1 MTYKKKLI
9 EVALPLASI
18 SDAGSREQSIK
29 RGKPTQLHKWF
40 AARPMMTCRAVIW
53 CSMVDDPSSRPEE
66 FPTKELQDEER
77 ERLFELLRE
86 MIEWENLNN
95 EEVLIRAYKE
105 IEKSFPNGVPCLLD
119 PFGGGATI
127 PLEAQCLGLEARTGD
142 LNPIPVLMQRAM
154 LEIPQAFINRTAIN
168 PDSRSLSGVNR
179 GLSNLAEDFDYYG
192 SLIRETLGKKFRG
205 IYPSVLSED
214 NEEKSVIAWIWARA
228 VRSPDP
234 SFSGTVPLVTS
245 WVLSEKNG
253 LTTWVKPVCNFET
266 GQIDYQIVVGGS
278 PLDGTIKRGVGTC
291 VATGAA
297 IPAEYIKHE
306 AQQGR
311 LTEHLIAV
319 VADGNPGRIYLEAS
333 DEQNKALE
341 LIDTP
346 AWKPSAPM
354 SSHPQYMAPPRYGLD
369 DWWKLFTP
377 RQLFSSVAL
386 ADAVK
391 ESWVTIE
398 SDALRAGFDAS
409 GTRLRDGGRG
419 AAAYADAIV
428 TYLSFATH
436 RVLDWNN
443 SLCGWDDKNTVN
455 QQLFRRQA
463 ISMSWDFCEI
473 NPFEFGAG
481 SLGASIK
488 TLRTAIESLPQH
500 PRPIAAVAQ
509 RDAAARVAEFDGAV
523 VSTDP
528 PYYDVVPYAD
538 LSDFF
543 YVWAR
548 YQLKDIW
555 PDELAT
561 LSSPK
566 AEELV
571 ADSKRHG
578 SKEAAKTFF
587 EDGMT
592 VFMKSVAEHQTNEA
606 PATIFYA
613 YKATERSNDGLGVS
627 SGWDTFLQ
635 AIVNAGLVITATWPV
650 RTENKTRLRAMNSN
664 ALATSVVLACRK
676 RDPEAPIGT
685 RGELIAALKSELP
698 EAVKLLMAQEIPAV
712 DISQSVMGL
721 GMRVFSR
728 YSKILESDGNA
739 MSVRAALSLIDESLT
754 SLQYGENADLDSY
767 TRFAVEWY
775 KDHGFTRGRYEDAE
789 TLANGKN
796 VSVEGVVQ
804 AGFFSMGQGHAQLI
818 PRNSLDDRWDPTTD
832 SRLTVWETTQY
843 LISALLESE
852 LRAAQLLRRIGGGL
866 GEQSRQLAY
875 LLYQIANQNRWSEE
889 AGAYN
894 MLVTA
899 WSEMERLSRQ
909 ELSVDSS
916 PETLF

>member
-1 MTYKKKLI
+1 M
-9 EVALPLASI
+9 
-18 SDAGSREQSIK
+18 
-29 RGKPTQLHKWF
+29 
-40 AARPMMTCRAVIW
+40 
-53 CSMVDDPSSRPEE
+53 
-66 FPTKELQDEER
+66 
-77 ERLFELLRE
+77 
-86 MIEWENLNN
+86 
-95 EEVLIRAYKE
+95 
-105 IEKSFPNGVPCLLD
+105 
-119 PFGGGATI
+119 
-127 PLEAQCLGLEARTGD
+127 
-142 LNPIPVLMQRAM
+142 
-154 LEIPQAFINRTAIN
+154 
-168 PDSRSLSGVNR
+168 
-179 GLSNLAEDFDYYG
+179 
-192 SLIRETLGKKFRG
+192 
-205 IYPSVLSED
+205 
-214 NEEKSVIAWIWARA
+214 
-228 VRSPDP
+228 
-234 SFSGTVPLVTS
+234 
-245 WVLSEKNG
+245 
-253 LTTWVKPVCNFET
+253 KPVCDFKT
-266 GQIDYQIVVGGS
+266 GKIDYKIVVGGS
-278 PLDGTIKRGVGTC
+278 PHEGSIKRGVGTC

-297 IPAEYIKHE
+297 IPGEYIKRE
-306 AQQGR
+306 AQEGR

-319 VADGNPGRIYLEAS
+319 VADGNPGRVYLEAS
-333 DEQNKALE
+333 NEQKDALSE
-341 LIDTP
+341 ISDP
-346 AWKPSAPM
+346 IWKPSAPM

-377 RQLFSSVAL
+377 RQLSSSVAI

-391 ESWVTIE
+391 ESWALIE
-398 SDALRAGFDAS
+398 ADALRAGFDAS
-409 GTRLRDGGRG
+409 GTRLRNGGRG

-488 TLRTAIESLPQH
+488 TLRTAIEALPQQ
-500 PRPIAAVAQ
+500 PRPIANVAQ

-523 VSTDP
+523 ISTDP

-548 YQLKDIW
+548 YQLRDIW

-571 ADSKRHG
+571 ADAKRHG
-578 SKEAAKTFF
+578 SKEAAKKFF

-592 VFMKSVAEHQTNEA
+592 VFMKSVAQHQTNDA

-613 YKATERSNDGLGVS
+613 YKATERSNEGLGVS

-664 ALATSVVLACRK
+664 ALATSVVLACRR
-676 RDPEAPIGT
+676 RDPDAPIGT

-698 EAVKLLMAQEIPAV
+698 DAVKLLMAQEIPAV

-728 YSKILESDGNA
+728 YSKILESDGNS

-775 KDHGFTRGRYEDAE
+775 KDHGFTRGKYEDAE
-789 TLANGKN
+789 SLANGKN

-804 AGFFSMGQGHAQLI
+804 AGFFSMGQGHAQLL
-818 PRNSLDDRWDPTTD
+818 PRNSLDKSWDPNSD

-852 LRAAQLLRRIGGGL
+852 LKAAHLLRRIGGGL

-875 LLYQIANQNRWSEE
+875 LLYQISDQKRWSEE

-899 WSEMERLSRQ
+899 WPEMEKLARQ
-909 ELSVDSS
+909 EVAGDLP
-916 PETLF
+916 PESLF